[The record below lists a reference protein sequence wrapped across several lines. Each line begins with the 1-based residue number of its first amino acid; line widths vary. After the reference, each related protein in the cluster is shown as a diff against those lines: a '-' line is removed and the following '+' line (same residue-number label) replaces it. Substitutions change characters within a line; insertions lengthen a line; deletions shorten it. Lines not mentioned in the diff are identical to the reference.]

1 MERLINFIL
10 SLLAPVYRVF
20 GVDIKQL
27 KQLVTVKL
35 LVGNRTAKGLGNHK
49 QKNMLVRQ
57 LIVSTLLTPMFFIIL
72 AIEGALEG
80 AIMIYFF
87 MIMLIIIMTYMTEYP
102 YLLFNKTETGII
114 ERLPVS
120 DATLMAA
127 RLTSMIG
134 YMSSLIVGMAIIP
147 SCIIGVESGS
157 RIALLFIGATLL
169 AGFFSLLLA
178 NLIYAIMIKCV
189 PADKFE
195 KVTGYFQILIIAAVM
210 ASYQFINIS
219 AKEQN
224 FMFLS
229 DPPLWTWFTPSSW
242 FAAIPMWF
250 INPGNYAHWFV
261 LIAIVSTILLAFINT
276 RLISIN
282 FMNKATRIMQAT
294 GGSGVNKRDY
304 ASEKLAFVFT
314 RKGIERSGFMLSWRL
329 MKGNMKFKQSIL
341 PVFIYILL
349 FGALIFYRVFTSGQ
363 GDDGAEFKSSLQ
375 ILTVFYLAGAMS
387 LMFYD
392 VIGMTDKENVSAIYA
407 GRPVEKPGLF
417 LLGTF
422 KAVYLKYFVPLFL
435 ILSIPAIIIGGS
447 GISLKIMLCFLI
459 LTTVSLFYFRFA
471 AFSFPFSRY
480 CPNGM
485 KGTYSVK
492 IILNILFIMVLF
504 GVQAGAT
511 FIPYAEIILI
521 PITLSVLFW
530 IEKKIRETDL
540 KGVIV

>member
-1 MERLINFIL
+1 MERIINFIL
-10 SLLAPVYRVF
+10 SLLAPAYRVF
-20 GVDIKQL
+20 GVDVMQL

-49 QKNMLVRQ
+49 QKNTLVRQ
-57 LIVSTLLTPMFFIIL
+57 LIMSTLLTPMFFIL
-72 AIEGALEG
+72 LVLEGALEG

-87 MIMLIIIMTYMTEYP
+87 MIMLIIIMNYMTEYP
-102 YLLFNKTETGII
+102 YLLFNKTESGII

-134 YMSSLIVGMAIIP
+134 YMSSIIVGMAIIP
-147 SCIIGVESGS
+147 SCIIGTEAGV
-157 RIALLFIGATLL
+157 RAALLFIAATLL

-195 KVTGYFQILIIAAVM
+195 KVTGYFQILIIVAVM

-224 FMFLS
+224 FTFLS
-229 DPPLWTWFTPSSW
+229 EPPLWTWFAPSSW

-250 INPGNYAHWFV
+250 INPGNYAHWFI
-261 LIAIVSTILLAFINT
+261 LIGIISTILLTFINT
-276 RLISIN
+276 RVISIN
-282 FMNKATRIMQAT
+282 FMKKATRIMQVT
-294 GGSGVNKRDY
+294 GGSIVTKKDY
-304 ASEKLAFVFT
+304 AGEKLAAAFT
-314 RKGIERSGFMLSWRL
+314 RKGIERSGFMLTWRL
-329 MKGNMKFKQSIL
+329 MRGNMKFKQSIL
-341 PVFIYILL
+341 PAFIYILL
-349 FGALIFYRVFTSGQ
+349 FGALIFYRTFTSNTEN
-363 GDDGAEFKSSLQ
+363 DASEIKISLQ
-375 ILTVFYLAGAMS
+375 LLTVFYLAGAMS

-392 VIGMTDKENVSAIYA
+392 VIGMTDKENVSAIYT
-407 GRPVEKPGLF
+407 GRPVERPGVL

-435 ILSIPAIIIGGS
+435 ILSIPAFIIGGS
-447 GISLKIMLCFLI
+447 GIILKIILCFLI
-459 LTTVSLFYFRFA
+459 LTTVSLFYFRFS

-485 KGTYSVK
+485 KGSFSVK
-492 IILNILFIMVLF
+492 IIFNIFAILLLF
-504 GVQAGAT
+504 GIQTGAS
-511 FIPYAEIILI
+511 FIPYGEIILI

-530 IEKKIRETDL
+530 IEKKIRETNL
-540 KGVIV
+540 EEVVI